1 MSESQNAAPAP
12 NRPAVVAGGISRRRK
27 RNLTLLTLLCIAV
40 ALAFGLAYFLV
51 WQFEEKTEDA
61 YVAGHVVQIT
71 PRIGGTVRKVSV
83 DDTDIVKKDDV
94 LMTLDDSDYQL
105 AYERAQNELI
115 QAIRQNKQ
123 QTAATAQ
130 SDAEVVARKADLAR
144 AMTDLKR
151 RESLAGTDAISGE
164 ELSHARAAVVQAQ
177 AALKAV
183 EAAKTSAQAAI
194 GNKIPL
200 RQQPAVQTAI
210 SHIKDAW
217 LNLQRTQIRS
227 PMSGQIAKRNV
238 QVGQQIPAG
247 MPVMAV
253 VPLHEVWVEANFKES
268 QLRKMRIGQPVTM
281 ESDLYGKR
289 VTFRGKV
296 QGLSAGTGSAFSL
309 LPAQNATGNWIKVV
323 QRVPVR
329 ISLDPNTL
337 QKYPLRVGL
346 SMTVRVD
353 TDNDGGKSLAEA
365 AEKNIAAPETAAVD
379 WTPVNT
385 LIDQVFEKYAK

>member
-1 MSESQNAAPAP
+1 M
-12 NRPAVVAGGISRRRK
+12 
-27 RNLTLLTLLCIAV
+27 
-40 ALAFGLAYFLV
+40 
-51 WQFEEKTEDA
+51 
-61 YVAGHVVQIT
+61 
-71 PRIGGTVRKVSV
+71 RKVSV
-83 DDTDIVKKDDV
+83 DDTDIVKKGDV
-94 LMTLDDSDYQL
+94 LVTLDDSDYQL

-123 QTAATAQ
+123 QAAATTQ

-177 AALKAV
+177 AALKAT

-194 GNKIPL
+194 GNNIPL

-210 SHIKDAW
+210 SRIKDAW

-227 PMSGQIAKRNV
+227 PMGGQIAKRNV
-238 QVGQQIPAG
+238 QVGQQINSG

-253 VPLHEVWVEANFKES
+253 VPLHEVWVEANFKEN

-289 VTFRGKV
+289 VVYRGTV

-329 ISLDPNTL
+329 ISLDGETL

-346 SMTVRVD
+346 SMTVRVS

-365 AEKNIAAPETAAVD
+365 AEKNITSPEVETVD